1 MTAREAALIAWSA
14 FLCVSASFLRSACVR
29 PPPPPSAQ
37 KMQYRS
43 VGDLALAQK
52 TCWRE
57 MHGRYRE
64 IEGRY
69 VGDRLGAGAIDVL
82 VGDTGDTEQIH
93 RRYREIEG
101 RYRGSASEM
110 HLVVVVARG
119 AAHPLD
125 LCEGTPLRLVQLRG
139 LAC

>member
-1 MTAREAALIAWSA
+1 M
-14 FLCVSASFLRSACVR
+14 
-29 PPPPPSAQ
+29 
-37 KMQYRS
+37 
-43 VGDLALAQK
+43 ALAQK

-69 VGDRLGAGAIDVL
+69 TGDRLGAGAIDVL
-82 VGDTGDTEQIH
+82 VGDTGDTEQIQG
-93 RRYREIEG
+93 RYREIEG
-101 RYRGSASEM
+101 RYRGGTGEIY
-110 HLVVVVARG
+110 LVVVVARG

-125 LCEGTPLRLVQLRG
+125 LREGTPLRLFQLRG

>member
-1 MTAREAALIAWSA
+1 MLTAREAALIAWSA

-57 MHGRYRE
+57 MHGRY
-64 IEGRY
+64 
-69 VGDRLGAGAIDVL
+69 
-82 VGDTGDTEQIH
+82 TC
-93 RRYREIEG
+93 
-101 RYRGSASEM
+101 
-110 HLVVVVARG
+110 ARG
-119 AAHPLD
+119 HGSNGWGELD
-125 LCEGTPLRLVQLRG
+125 QTEMETEAEIGTDPDSDLG
-139 LAC
+139 LPSC